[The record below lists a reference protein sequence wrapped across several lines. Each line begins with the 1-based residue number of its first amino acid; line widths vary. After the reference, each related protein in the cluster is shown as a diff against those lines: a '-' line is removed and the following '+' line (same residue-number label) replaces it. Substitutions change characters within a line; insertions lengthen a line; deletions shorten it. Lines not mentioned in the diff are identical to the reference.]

1 MKISSIFDCIKLKKG
16 YFIILLLLTGV
27 AIALAVFGAMSING
41 GSITLSLGNMVYIKY
56 LNGSSGMMSML
67 FRLIFSLSLFFFF
80 VFIGHWKFYLYPVGI
95 LFYLYLVY
103 SQAVVFIS
111 IILVYGFF
119 NCIILAVFLLLY
131 LLFLF
136 FIFIL
141 MMLEMS
147 CCTNQNYFKSCF
159 SWKRSKLLLCIC
171 ILIGWSILFAVI
183 LSILKSFVILLV
195 Y

>member
-16 YFIILLLLTGV
+16 YFVILLLLTIF
-27 AIALAVFGAMSING
+27 AIVLAVFGAMSING

>member
-171 ILIGWSILFAVI
+171 ILIVWSILFAVI

>member
-16 YFIILLLLTGV
+16 YFIILLLLTVV

>member
-16 YFIILLLLTGV
+16 YFVILLLLTIF
-27 AIALAVFGAMSING
+27 AIVLAVFGAMSING

-80 VFIGHWKFYLYPVGI
+80 IFIGHWKFYLYPVGI

-119 NCIILAVFLLLY
+119 NCIILAVFLLFY